1 MRKYTYI
8 VAGTHDEYLEYQY
21 TKYNEYNGQGIV
33 PENYVYVDFVDRL
46 RGMNEVHGF
55 FIGTYEQ
62 RPDIA
67 EIKEMILIINSK
79 TPAPSILSAKGMNP
93 VSVWLD
99 EFPSIDGSMS
109 TKV

>member
-8 VAGTHDEYLEYQY
+8 VAGTYAEYLEYQY
-21 TKYNEYNGQGIV
+21 RKFDENVALGTK
-33 PENYVYVDFVDRL
+33 PKSYVYVDFVDRL

-99 EFPSIDGSMS
+99 EFPSIVGSMS

>member
-8 VAGTHDEYLEYQY
+8 VAGTYAEYLEYQY
-21 TKYNEYNGQGIV
+21 RKYNEYNGQ

-99 EFPSIDGSMS
+99 EFPSIVGSMS

>member
-1 MRKYTYI
+1 MNDNCYI
-8 VAGTHDEYLEYQY
+8 VSGNRVEFKEYCRIKFDENVALGT
-21 TKYNEYNGQGIV
+21 K
-33 PENYVYVDFVDRL
+33 PKSYVYVDFVDRL

-99 EFPSIDGSMS
+99 EFPSIVGSMS